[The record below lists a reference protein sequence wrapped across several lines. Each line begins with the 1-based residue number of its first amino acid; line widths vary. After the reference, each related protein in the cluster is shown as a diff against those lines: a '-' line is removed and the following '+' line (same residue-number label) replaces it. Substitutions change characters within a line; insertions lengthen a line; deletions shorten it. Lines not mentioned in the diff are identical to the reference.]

1 MENIKYEV
9 KKYKVY
15 DNVEQ
20 ANKIIKHD
28 ESVFSN
34 VIGSYEIK
42 KLEIIKKFFNKMYG
56 VDNKRIII
64 FHNSAFFRLVGSAT
78 VYIYQVKNKNEV
90 EKNE

>member
-64 FHNSAFFRLVGSAT
+64 FHNSAFFRLVGSAN